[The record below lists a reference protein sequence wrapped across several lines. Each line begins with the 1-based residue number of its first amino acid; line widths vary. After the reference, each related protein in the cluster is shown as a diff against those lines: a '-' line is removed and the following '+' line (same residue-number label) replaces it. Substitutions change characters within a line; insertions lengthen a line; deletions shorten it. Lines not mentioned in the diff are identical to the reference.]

1 MAEASVPLC
10 VDLDG
15 TLTST
20 DLLVESFLVLVKRNP
35 LYAFLCIGW
44 LLRGKAHLKA
54 QIAQRAA
61 IDVTVLPYNA
71 RLVEFL
77 REERSCGRDLYLCT
91 AANRKFAEEIA
102 SYFGFFKGILASTDA
117 HNLSGVHKA
126 SALSEEFGPHG
137 FDYCGNA
144 LCDVPVWK
152 QCRRAIVVGT
162 RQIAE
167 AAEMVNQKVL
177 FFEDRRSLIALTV
190 REMRVYQWVKNLLI
204 FVPLLASHRFT
215 EADTLQAEVI
225 AFFLSASAL
234 RLYICSMT
242 CWTSTRIDAM
252 CTNAIGRLRR
262 DSCRWLSACFSG
274 VCFLSRLR
282 DLLCCCLLLFSWY
295 WPATLRPRLR
305 IRSG

>member
-1 MAEASVPLC
+1 MMAEASVPLC

-61 IDVTVLPYNA
+61 IDVTLLPYNA
-71 RLVEFL
+71 RLVAFL

-102 SYFGFFKGILASTDA
+102 TYFGFFKGILASTDA

-137 FDYCGNA
+137 FDYCGRNGQSQGALLRGSAIANRPYCQGNA
-144 LCDVPVWK
+144 CLPVG
-152 QCRRAIVVGT
+152 QESPDFRAAA
-162 RQIAE
+162 RIAPIYRGGH
-167 AAEMVNQKVL
+167 AAS
-177 FFEDRRSLIALTV
+177 RSHC
-190 REMRVYQWVKNLLI
+190 I
-204 FVPLLASHRFT
+204 F
-215 EADTLQAEVI
+215 
-225 AFFLSASAL
+225 FFLLLRFVCISAQ
-234 RLYICSMT
+234 
-242 CWTSTRIDAM
+242 
-252 CTNAIGRLRR
+252 
-262 DSCRWLSACFSG
+262 
-274 VCFLSRLR
+274 
-282 DLLCCCLLLFSWY
+282 
-295 WPATLRPRLR
+295 
-305 IRSG
+305 